1 MELTNEL
8 KLLLIKTE
16 AHKDDSAAQGVFDT
30 IKNMSEINEE
40 EAYNQR
46 LNSFYSQYRD
56 ELDLGTID
64 SANEWTEPTA
74 DELKVALTTKVYVE
88 AEPIPIWQ
96 VEGYANED
104 AYEANLYAEQRKKEY
119 PPIGDQ
125 LDALFHAGVFPQ
137 EMADKIQAVKDA
149 HPKP

>member
-74 DELKVALTTKVYVE
+74 DELKVA
-88 AEPIPIWQ
+88 
-96 VEGYANED
+96 
-104 AYEANLYAEQRKKEY
+104 
-119 PPIGDQ
+119 
-125 LDALFHAGVFPQ
+125 
-137 EMADKIQAVKDA
+137 
-149 HPKP
+149 